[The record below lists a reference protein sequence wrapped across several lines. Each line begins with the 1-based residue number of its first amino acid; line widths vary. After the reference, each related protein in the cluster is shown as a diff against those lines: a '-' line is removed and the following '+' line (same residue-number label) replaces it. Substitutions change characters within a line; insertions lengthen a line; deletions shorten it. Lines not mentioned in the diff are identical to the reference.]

1 MKKTVDCDS
10 FFWKR
15 GYMNIEIV
23 TQIAIAIGIVIGFR
37 ILSAGI
43 ASLIIKILTS
53 KNKEKKD
60 VKKNP
65 LYQTALYNY
74 SDNVTSHSTSED
86 YTIAG
91 LEEIPAIIRDDDE
104 QTNKEIA
111 LIENIQ
117 REDLNPYEKA
127 AFIFCNKKRNS
138 IKVLCYDK
146 NGFILAKKK
155 LLDTE
160 KMKFQW
166 PRNSS
171 EMKNIT
177 REQLR
182 WLLSG
187 LKINPEKCF
196 KEIELTDKK
205 IAV

>member
-1 MKKTVDCDS
+1 MINDLLQSISKVYIAYGTTDFRKQIDS
-10 FFWKR
+10 LC
-15 GYMNIEIV
+15 IEV
-23 TQIAIAIGIVIGFR
+23 
-37 ILSAGI
+37 
-43 ASLIIKILTS
+43 KS
-53 KNKEKKD
+53 KF
-60 VKKNP
+60 
-65 LYQTALYNY
+65 
-74 SDNVTSHSTSED
+74 H
-86 YTIAG
+86 
-91 LEEIPAIIRDDDE
+91 
-104 QTNKEIA
+104 
-111 LIENIQ
+111 
-117 REDLNPYEKA
+117 LNPYEKA

-146 NGFILAKKK
+146 NGFILAQKK

-177 REQLR
+177 REQLS

-196 KEIELTDKK
+196 KEIELKEEK